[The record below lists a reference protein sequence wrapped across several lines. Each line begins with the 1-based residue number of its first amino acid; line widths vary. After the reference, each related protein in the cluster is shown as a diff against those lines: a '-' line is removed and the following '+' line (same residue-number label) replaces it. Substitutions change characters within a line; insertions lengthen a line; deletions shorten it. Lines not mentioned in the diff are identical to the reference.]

1 VMGQELSGR
10 QKFMVVGYAVAGPCE
25 ILLGIV
31 FLLSGASVRGL
42 LAIAMGVFFIYSSY
56 KTATSPPAPESDA
69 DFKKCPACGKFTRK
83 ANVCKHCG
91 HDLTHSVSGAP
102 PNNGQE
108 NPPTTSGAPATE
120 AHERYTKV
128 RCNHCQHAQAVPVNQ
143 ATFSCEQCGAHL
155 KRAAAPAESGW

>member
-1 VMGQELSGR
+1 MWEELSGK
-10 QKFMVVGYAVAGPCE
+10 QKFRAIAYGVLAPIDVV
-25 ILLGIV
+25 LGFV
-31 FLLSGASVRGL
+31 MLSGGVGVRGL
-42 LAIAMGVFFIYSSY
+42 ITVVMGGFFAYMSY
-56 KTATSPPAPESDA
+56 TTATAPPEPDSD
-69 DFKKCPACGKFTRK
+69 DVEYKKCPACGKFTRK

-102 PNNGQE
+102 QNNGQE